1 MSVVS
6 LLNSCSSTTT
16 CALWKLKNPLT
27 SWKEL
32 RPSSRNGVRLGNYH
46 STNWINKNG
55 FKVKAF
61 FFNPTD
67 DPIIKQ
73 ALKVSFFSPLLSYYS
88 FIVLE
93 NTKYNLVK
101 QKSMLVLLCDWNL
114 LENLLTRAK
123 VITTEHFIS

>member
-1 MSVVS
+1 MKEINKRGGRPKKFGSLVCGGKEETPRKEKMSVVS
-6 LLNSCSSTTT
+6 LFNSCSPTST

-32 RPSSRNGVRLGNYH
+32 RPNSRNGVRLGNYH

-88 FIVLE
+88 FVVL
-93 NTKYNLVK
+93 
-101 QKSMLVLLCDWNL
+101 
-114 LENLLTRAK
+114 
-123 VITTEHFIS
+123 

>member
-6 LLNSCSSTTT
+6 LLNSCSSTT

-61 FFNPTD
+61 FNPTD

-73 ALKVSFFSPLLSYYS
+73 ALK
-88 FIVLE
+88 IVIEMLE
-93 NTKYNLVK
+93 P
-101 QKSMLVLLCDWNL
+101 
-114 LENLLTRAK
+114 RAL
-123 VITTEHFIS
+123 